1 MMLPESFFSFRI
13 FGSLPEFDYQLETD
27 QRAKSAR
34 IRRNIDLHEQDLLQ
48 QAAIQERQISA

>member
-1 MMLPESFFSFRI
+1 MIFPESFFSLRI
-13 FGSLPEFDYQLETD
+13 FGSLPEFDHQLETD

-34 IRRNIDLHEQDLLQ
+34 IRRDIDLQEQDLLQ